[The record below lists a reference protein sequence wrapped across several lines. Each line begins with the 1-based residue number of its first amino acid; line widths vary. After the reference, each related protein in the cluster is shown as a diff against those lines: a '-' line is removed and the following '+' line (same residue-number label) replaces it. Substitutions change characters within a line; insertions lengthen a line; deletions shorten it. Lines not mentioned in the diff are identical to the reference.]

1 MTTGAV
7 DGRTRIWVVPP
18 GRSLIGN
25 QRSLDI
31 VRGESF
37 PGITFAQAGG
47 SDAGGK
53 FRVVEPRQ
61 IFPGGRLQFLLS
73 IIPDAANRVTMS
85 VIVDAESQR
94 VVAKFPATPKGDAD
108 LIAYLRT
115 AQLPAKA
122 PQAGSASEVSGPAL
136 EGTDPASTLRRLLR
150 ENRRAAPCRRAHL
163 KPRGTGARP
172 ASPTPG
178 GREGTVTATIRS
190 DHTDCA

>member
-1 MTTGAV
+1 MWNRLFVHTDQLEVADTEQNDQPFLQDFAGFGPQWVTTLKPRGRTFTMAALMPTGAL
-7 DGRTRIWVVPP
+7 DGKTRIWVVPP

-25 QRSLDI
+25 HRSLDI

-53 FRVVEPRQ
+53 FRVIEPRQ

-94 VVAKFPATPKGDAD
+94 SWP
-108 LIAYLRT
+108 
-115 AQLPAKA
+115 
-122 PQAGSASEVSGPAL
+122 SS
-136 EGTDPASTLRRLLR
+136 RRL
-150 ENRRAAPCRRAHL
+150 
-163 KPRGTGARP
+163 PRGT
-172 ASPTPG
+172 PT
-178 GREGTVTATIRS
+178 
-190 DHTDCA
+190 